1 MTANLENRMYNDDSW
16 IATTF
21 ENCGSAV
28 GPFYHRTAA
37 ELKTGDLLMPGFE
50 SNYQKGRISNHVY
63 FSMTVASLA
72 AQMAA
77 ALTGTP
83 GRGRVYLVEP
93 TGAFEDDPN
102 VTNKRFRGNP
112 TKSYRSKHPL
122 RIVEEVQEWEEHP
135 QSVITGMLDRL
146 AELRRQGHDLIE
158 D

>member
-1 MTANLENRMYNDDSW
+1 VREPDVYNDDSW

-21 ENCGSAV
+21 ENCRSVA
-28 GPFYHRTAA
+28 GPFYHGTAA
-37 ELKTGDLLMPGFE
+37 ELKAGDLLTPGFE
-50 SNYQKGRISNHVY
+50 SNYKKGRISNHVY

-93 TGAFEDDPN
+93 TGPFEDDPN

-122 RIVEEVQEWEEHP
+122 RIVEEVREWEEHP
-135 QSVITGMLDRL
+135 QAVITGMLDRL
-146 AELRRQGHDLIE
+146 AELRQQGLDLIE

>member
-1 MTANLENRMYNDDSW
+1 
-16 IATTF
+16 
-21 ENCGSAV
+21 
-28 GPFYHRTAA
+28 
-37 ELKTGDLLMPGFE
+37 
-50 SNYQKGRISNHVY
+50 
-63 FSMTVASLA
+63 
-72 AQMAA
+72 MAA